1 MPPMKHKI
9 LLAGIMLMALSL
21 ASCSDE
27 KPVMSVPD
35 FTLPEGPSLHDI
47 SYENAPIYFYLF
59 THTEDHFNHEL
70 SEERYW
76 RGGEILSSLAKEYPE
91 TVPTWTIEFQG
102 ADAKSITDRNEET
115 GLIDYL
121 LGLKDA
127 GLVEFGY
134 HAHHDP
140 SYMNRPQKELSKN
153 FTWDEAYSAIHTW
166 VTCEKDPLYGGCVA
180 EDGGGLQ
187 AILNSFGQVE
197 VVTGVGLT
205 DGALIER
212 SAGSQAIK
220 DELPDR
226 WLGFG
231 FPDHG
236 AALEGQ
242 NYSEVRDEFMTL
254 LSPTADTSSGTLWLD
269 NAIRINDGAP
279 VEGTE
284 SINAEKGVRTAAQK
298 LDGVTRNSP
307 IVLNVGYASKY
318 VYTVTGTSP
327 TKYGYANPEDP
338 ELPDEWLESRKNIE
352 LAYSEIEKTLNY
364 LLGEFLPKNEGS
376 QFVNSDEV
384 VELFTSDDFW
394 HVDEDELY
402 QMSLW
407 LLNEWTDSPPV
418 YAYDGEDFYS
428 LTDAFFLLQEG
439 LQGNFPEN
447 GIVSEYMGPWS
458 EAKSE
463 SAGMMWTD
471 DLEKWITK
479 FDKNTI
485 PETIEIGDR
494 EWNSAQVLYALA
506 YFYATDYKNQA
517 QDSISIG
524 VSSAETEASG
534 LLEDLGCS
542 NCLDTAWSLKPARFQ
557 D

>member
-1 MPPMKHKI
+1 MKHKI
-9 LLAGIMLMALSL
+9 LLAGMMLMALSL
-21 ASCSDE
+21 SSCSE
-27 KPVMSVPD
+27 ETPMSTSD
-35 FTLPEGPSLHDI
+35 FSIPEGPSLHDV

-59 THTEDHFNHEL
+59 THTEDHINHEL

-76 RGGEILSSLAKEYPE
+76 RGGEIISSLAETYPD
-91 TVPTWTIEFQG
+91 TVPTWTIEFMG
-102 ADAKSITDRNEET
+102 ADAKTITDRNEET
-115 GLIDYL
+115 GLVDYL
-121 LGLKDA
+121 LELNQA

-140 SYMNRPQKELSKN
+140 SYMNRPQKDLSKN

-187 AILNSFGQVE
+187 AILNSFDQVE

-242 NYSEVRDEFMTL
+242 NYSEIRDELMTL

-298 LDGVTRNSP
+298 LNGVTRNSP
-307 IVLNVGYASKY
+307 IVLNVGYVSKY

-352 LAYSEIEKTLNY
+352 LAYAEIEKTLNY
-364 LLGEFLPKNEGS
+364 LLGEFLPKNDGS

-384 VELFTSDDFW
+384 VELFTSEDFW
-394 HVDEDELY
+394 HVDEKELY
-402 QMSLW
+402 QISLW
-407 LLNEWTDSPPV
+407 ILNEWNGAPPS
-418 YAYDGEDFYS
+418 YTYDGEDFYS
-428 LTDAFFLLQEG
+428 LTDAFYLLHAG
-439 LQGNFPEN
+439 LKNEFPTN

-458 EAKSE
+458 DAESE
-463 SAGMMWTD
+463 SAGMIWTD
-471 DLEKWITK
+471 ELEKWIAG
-479 FDKNTI
+479 FEENQI
-485 PETIEIGDR
+485 PEKISIGNR

-506 YFYATDYKNQA
+506 YLYASEYNKQTPS
-517 QDSISIG
+517 SIFVE
-524 VSSAETEASG
+524 VSSAETEASP
-534 LLEDLGCS
+534 LLEDLGCA